1 MKTLILTA
9 VAALALASCGGDD
22 DDEAA
27 ETPTPSGPAAIG
39 ETRDVGD
46 LRVTIST
53 AEVTDPETVDL
64 TARWENPTDSV
75 ISQPDFNVVC
85 ADGSEGG
92 RSNDTREGAL
102 VFAPIEAGA
111 SGEGSVLLAVPAGC
125 EPEAVQVTATGIF
138 VGGQPEPV
146 RWELQ

>member
-1 MKTLILTA
+1 MKKLILA
-9 VAALALASCGGDD
+9 AAAALALAGCGGD

-27 ETPTPSGPAAIG
+27 ETPTPSGPAALG

-46 LRVTIST
+46 LRVTVLT
-53 AEVTDPETVDL
+53 AELPDVETVDL
-64 TARWENPTDSV
+64 TARWENPSGST

-92 RSNDTREGAL
+92 RRNDTRPGAL

-111 SGEGSVLLAVPAGC
+111 SAEGTVLLAVPAGC
-125 EPEAVQVTATGIF
+125 EPEAVQVTATGAF

-146 RWELQ
+146 RWELP